1 MGIDPVTLTAI
12 GAVLSGGSAL
22 MGILDRPDKS
32 GGQPPPVEPATP
44 LPDEEA
50 MKKARRRSITAQMA
64 RRGRASTILTN
75 QDSGG
80 DALGG

>member
-22 MGILDRPDKS
+22 MGALNKPDAAA
-32 GGQPPPVEPATP
+32 PPPVEPATP
-44 LPDEEA
+44 MPDEEA
-50 MKKARRRSITAQMA
+50 LKKARRRSISAQLG
-64 RRGRASTILTN
+64 RRGRQSTILT
-75 QDSGG
+75 DTGG